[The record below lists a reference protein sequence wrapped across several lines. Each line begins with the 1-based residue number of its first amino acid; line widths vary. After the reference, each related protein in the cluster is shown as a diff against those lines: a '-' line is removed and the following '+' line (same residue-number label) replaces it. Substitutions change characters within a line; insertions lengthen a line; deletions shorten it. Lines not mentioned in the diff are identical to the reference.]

1 MFIRKSAF
9 VAVVATA
16 LLAIGCAGQKGPADQ
31 AIKGAETALAAIKD
45 QAAQY
50 VPAEL
55 QGVET
60 SLTALKDSFAKG
72 DYKAVLAGA
81 GALTAQIDALKG
93 SAESAKAAAEAAM
106 AQATADWGAM
116 SADLPKMVEAIQSR
130 VDILSKSRKLPK
142 NIDQA
147 TFDGAKS
154 GLEMMKSVWGE
165 ATAAAGAGNMV
176 DAVAK
181 GAQVQAKA
189 AEVMAALGMSA
200 G

>member
-9 VAVVATA
+9 VAVLATA
-16 LLAIGCAGQKGPADQ
+16 LLAVGCAGQKGPADE
-31 AIKGAETALAAIKD
+31 AIKAAETALAAVKED
-45 QAAQY
+45 AAKY
-50 VPAEL
+50 VPSEL
-55 QGVET
+55 AGVES

-81 GALTAQIDALKG
+81 GGVTGQINALKDAAM
-93 SAESAKAAAEAAM
+93 SKKAEVEAAI
-106 AQATADWGAM
+106 AQATTDWAAM
-116 SADLPKMVEAIQSR
+116 SADLPKMVDAIQSR
-130 VDILSKSRKLPK
+130 VDILGKARKLPK
-142 NIDQA
+142 GMDQA

-165 ATAAAGAGNMV
+165 ATAAATSGNV
-176 DAVAK
+176 LDAVAK
-181 GAQVQAKA
+181 GQQVKDKG